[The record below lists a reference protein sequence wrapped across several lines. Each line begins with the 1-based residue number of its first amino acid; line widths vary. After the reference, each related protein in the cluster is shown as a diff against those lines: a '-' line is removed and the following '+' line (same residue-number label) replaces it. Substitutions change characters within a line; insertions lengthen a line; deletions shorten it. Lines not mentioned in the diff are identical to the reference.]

1 MKSQYSPKIEGIVV
15 QVMERNE
22 GLNKDRTAKRVVNAV
37 IGLVIEDLAEM
48 TSLPSKTK
56 PRARDPMVSDSDSP
70 KVVSNT
76 HRLNMFRRS
85 RVNLLDVQSK
95 EMAFIVL
102 KVNPQSFGNKR
113 GEVILRQGRGLVF
126 GDDFLFEKPRFK
138 RSRAR
143 QSRSISIQPS
153 MPIK

>member
-15 QVMERNE
+15 QAMERNE

-37 IGLVIEDLAEM
+37 IGLIIEDLAEM

-56 PRARDPMVSDSDSP
+56 PRARDPMVSDSP

>member
-15 QVMERNE
+15 QAMERNE
-22 GLNKDRTAKRVVNAV
+22 GLNKDRTARGVVNAV

-56 PRARDPMVSDSDSP
+56 PRARDPMVSDSP

-102 KVNPQSFGNKR
+102 KVNPQSFGN
-113 GEVILRQGRGLVF
+113 
-126 GDDFLFEKPRFK
+126 
-138 RSRAR
+138 
-143 QSRSISIQPS
+143 
-153 MPIK
+153 IKAG